1 MAREAAK
8 VCSLGQSLLQ
18 YRAMLFGFIY
28 SLVRDVAVAEE
39 IFQEV
44 AVVAM
49 EKERKGDEVVR
60 EPARWL
66 KEVVRRLV
74 LAGYR
79 TRQGRAI
86 AVDPEYLATVAQGFE
101 ESTHDWEQDRLE
113 ALGNCLEQVSPEN
126 RDLLRRRYVEGAS
139 YEEIARAAQR
149 KPGALRVMVHRIQRH
164 LADCVEQRLAD
175 SAG

>member
-28 SLVRDVAVAEE
+28 SLVRDVNVAEE

-49 EKERKGDEVVR
+49 EKERKNDEVIR
-60 EPARWL
+60 EPASWL

-74 LAGYR
+74 QAGYR

-86 AVDPEYLATVAQGFE
+86 SVDPEYLATVAQGFE
-101 ESTHDWEQDRLE
+101 ESSHEVEQDRLE
-113 ALGNCLEQVSPEN
+113 ALGHCLE
-126 RDLLRRRYVEGAS
+126 
-139 YEEIARAAQR
+139 RA
-149 KPGALRVMVHRIQRH
+149 
-164 LADCVEQRLAD
+164 
-175 SAG
+175 